1 MKCKIVF
8 ELDNAAFHKEGY
20 CNSRE
25 KKETLDLP
33 EVGRV
38 VCGVGNEIANGKT
51 FGSITDANGNSVGFF
66 NIIGR

>member
-8 ELDNAAFHKEGY
+8 ELDNAAFHWKGY

-25 KKETLDLP
+25 NRETLDLP

-38 VCGVGNEIANGKT
+38 VCGIGNKIANGKM
-51 FGSITDANGNSVGFF
+51 FGSVVDANGNIVGFF

>member
-1 MKCKIVF
+1 MRCKSVF
-8 ELDNAAFHKEGY
+8 ELDNAAFHWKGY
-20 CNSRE
+20 FNSRE

-38 VCGVGNEIANGKT
+38 VCGVGNEIANGKM
-51 FGSITDANGNSVGFF
+51 FGSVVDANGNIVGFF

>member
-8 ELDNAAFHKEGY
+8 ELDNAAFHRREY
-20 CNSRE
+20 YNSRE

-38 VCGVGNEIANGKT
+38 VCGVGNEIANGKM
-51 FGSITDANGNSVGFF
+51 FGSIMDANGNSVGFF
-66 NIIGR
+66 NITGR

>member
-1 MKCKIVF
+1 MRCKIVF
-8 ELDNAAFHKEGY
+8 ELDNAAFQWKGY

-33 EVGRV
+33 EVGRT
-38 VCGVGNEIANGKT
+38 VCEVGSKIANCKM
-51 FGSITDANGNSVGFF
+51 FGSVVDANGNIVGFF

>member
-1 MKCKIVF
+1 MRCKIEF

-25 KKETLDLP
+25 KKETLDLL

-38 VCGVGNEIANGKT
+38 VCDVGDKIANGKM
-51 FGSITDANGNSVGFF
+51 FGSVEDANGNSVGFF

>member
-1 MKCKIVF
+1 MRCKIVF

-25 KKETLDLP
+25 NRETLDLP

-38 VCGVGNEIANGKT
+38 VCGIGNKIANGQM
-51 FGSITDANGNSVGFF
+51 FGSVVDANGNIVGFF

>member
-1 MKCKIVF
+1 MRCKIVF

-20 CNSRE
+20 RNSRE
-25 KKETLDLP
+25 EKETLDLP

-38 VCGVGNEIANGKT
+38 VCGIGNEIANGKM
-51 FGSITDANGNSVGFF
+51 FGSIVDANGNSVGFF

>member
-8 ELDNAAFHKEGY
+8 ELDNSSFHWKGY

-25 KKETLDLP
+25 NRETLDLP

-38 VCGVGNEIANGKT
+38 VCGIGNKIANGQM
-51 FGSITDANGNSVGFF
+51 FGSIMDANDNIVGFF

>member
-8 ELDNAAFHKEGY
+8 KLDNAAFHWKGY
-20 CNSRE
+20 YNSRE

-38 VCGVGNEIANGKT
+38 VCGVGNKIANGFKEV
-51 FGSITDANGNSVGFF
+51 SISDSNGNEVGSFK
-66 NIIGR
+66 IMGR

>member
-1 MKCKIVF
+1 MRCKIEF
-8 ELDNAAFHKEGY
+8 ELDNAAFRKEGY

-38 VCGVGNEIANGKT
+38 VCGVGNEIANGKM
-51 FGSITDANGNSVGFF
+51 FGSVVDANGNSVGFF

>member
-38 VCGVGNEIANGKT
+38 VCVVGNEIANGKM
-51 FGSITDANGNSVGFF
+51 FGSVADANGNSIGFF

>member
-1 MKCKIVF
+1 MKCKIEF
-8 ELDNAAFHKEGY
+8 ELDNAAFHWKGY
-20 CNSRE
+20 YNSRE

-38 VCGVGNEIANGKT
+38 VRGVGVKIANGQM

-66 NIIGR
+66 NITGR

>member
-1 MKCKIVF
+1 MKCKIEF
-8 ELDNAAFHKEGY
+8 ELDNAAFHWKGY
-20 CNSRE
+20 YSSRE

-38 VCGVGNEIANGKT
+38 VCDIGNKIANGKM
-51 FGSITDANGNSVGFF
+51 FGSVVDANGNIVGFF

>member
-1 MKCKIVF
+1 MKCKIEF
-8 ELDNAAFHKEGY
+8 ELDNAAFHWKGY

-38 VCGVGNEIANGKT
+38 VCGVGNEIANGKM
-51 FGSITDANGNSVGFF
+51 FGSVVDANGNSVGEYK
-66 NIIGR
+66 IYGR

>member
-1 MKCKIVF
+1 MKCKIEF
-8 ELDNAAFHKEGY
+8 ELDNAAFHWNGY
-20 CNSRE
+20 YNSRE

-38 VCGVGNEIANGKT
+38 VCGVGSKIANGKM
-51 FGSITDANGNSVGFF
+51 FGSIMDANDNIVGFF

>member
-1 MKCKIVF
+1 MKCKIEF
-8 ELDNAAFHKEGY
+8 ELDNASFHWKGY

-25 KKETLDLP
+25 NRETLDLP

-38 VCGVGNEIANGKT
+38 VCGIGNKIANGQM
-51 FGSITDANGNSVGFF
+51 FGSIMDANDNIVGFF

>member
-8 ELDNAAFHKEGY
+8 ELDNAAFHRKGY

-38 VCGVGNEIANGKT
+38 VCGVGNEIANGKM
-51 FGSITDANGNSVGFF
+51 FGSVVDANGNSVGEYK
-66 NIIGR
+66 IYGR

>member
-1 MKCKIVF
+1 MKCKIEF
-8 ELDNAAFHKEGY
+8 ELDNASFHWKGC

-25 KKETLDLP
+25 NRETLDLP

-38 VCGVGNEIANGKT
+38 VCGIGNKIANGKM
-51 FGSITDANGNSVGFF
+51 FGSVVDANGNIVGFF

>member
-1 MKCKIVF
+1 MKCKIEF
-8 ELDNAAFHKEGY
+8 ELDNAAFHRKGY
-20 CNSRE
+20 YSSRE

-38 VCGVGNEIANGKT
+38 VCGIGNKIANGQM
-51 FGSITDANGNSVGFF
+51 FGSIMDANDNIVGFF

>member
-8 ELDNAAFHKEGY
+8 ELDNVAFHWKGY
-20 CNSRE
+20 YNSRE

-38 VCGVGNEIANGKT
+38 VCGVGNKIANGFKE
-51 FGSITDANGNSVGFF
+51 GSISDSNGNEVGSFK
-66 NIIGR
+66 IMGR